1 MDSPGQKGSNSHAS
15 LHHSYI
21 TRVMD
26 YCLRRTGEEA
36 NLTHV
41 PSHNKDHGVHGQGAV
56 REIADGCHI
65 TSKLIKSGTLFLAN
79 YLIVSVLQINA
90 K

>member
-1 MDSPGQKGSNSHAS
+1 M
-15 LHHSYI
+15 
-21 TRVMD
+21 
-26 YCLRRTGEEA
+26 
-36 NLTHV
+36 